1 MNQKTAMQNEDCRK
15 FFRILASDNR
25 WIQKKPFLIQNRIR
39 NGFLFVFKFCHF
51 LQQILLVIVQLYKIV
66 GFSQKVLA
74 KKKKQY
80 NMYNDIDQSSRINLS
95 LRIYQVGGDRNMN
108 RYSISFKHSDDGEH
122 WYTTSR
128 MVEAESDFS
137 AMEIIK
143 SGYPYVQI
151 ISVRKIG

>member
-1 MNQKTAMQNEDCRK
+1 MDTEKAVPDTESYQER
-15 FFRILASDNR
+15 LS
-25 WIQKKPFLIQNRIR
+25 
-39 NGFLFVFKFCHF
+39 FCV
-51 LQQILLVIVQLYKIV
+51 QILSFFTTNFIGHCAVVQNCWFFTK
-66 GFSQKVLA
+66 STCK

-108 RYSISFKHSDDGEH
+108 RYSISFKHSDDGKH

-151 ISVRKIG
+151 ISVHKVG

>member
-1 MNQKTAMQNEDCRK
+1 MCSNLVIFYNK
-15 FFRILASDNR
+15 FYWSLCSCT
-25 WIQKKPFLIQNRIR
+25 K
-39 NGFLFVFKFCHF
+39 
-51 LQQILLVIVQLYKIV
+51 LLVFHKKYLQ
-66 GFSQKVLA
+66 

-151 ISVRKIG
+151 ISVHKVG

>member
-1 MNQKTAMQNEDCRK
+1 MCSN
-15 FFRILASDNR
+15 
-25 WIQKKPFLIQNRIR
+25 
-39 NGFLFVFKFCHF
+39 FVIFYNKSYWSLCSCTK
-51 LQQILLVIVQLYKIV
+51 LLVFHKKCLQ
-66 GFSQKVLA
+66 

>member
-1 MNQKTAMQNEDCRK
+1 M
-15 FFRILASDNR
+15 
-25 WIQKKPFLIQNRIR
+25 
-39 NGFLFVFKFCHF
+39 FKSCHF
-51 LQQILLVIVQLYKIV
+51 LQQTLLVIVQLYKIV
-66 GFSQKVLA
+66 GFSQKGLA

-108 RYSISFKHSDDGEH
+108 RYSINFKYSKDGEH
-122 WYTTSR
+122 WCGTSR
-128 MVEAESDFS
+128 TVEAESDFS

-143 SGYPYVQI
+143 SRYPYVEI

>member
-1 MNQKTAMQNEDCRK
+1 MDTEKAVLDTESYQER
-15 FFRILASDNR
+15 LS
-25 WIQKKPFLIQNRIR
+25 
-39 NGFLFVFKFCHF
+39 FCV
-51 LQQILLVIVQLYKIV
+51 QILSFFTTNFIGHCAVVQNCWFFTK
-66 GFSQKVLA
+66 SACK

-108 RYSISFKHSDDGEH
+108 RYSINFKYSKDGEH
-122 WYTTSR
+122 WCGTSR
-128 MVEAESDFS
+128 TVEAESDFS

-143 SGYPYVQI
+143 SRYPYVEI

>member
-1 MNQKTAMQNEDCRK
+1 M
-15 FFRILASDNR
+15 
-25 WIQKKPFLIQNRIR
+25 
-39 NGFLFVFKFCHF
+39 FKSCHF

-66 GFSQKVLA
+66 GFSQKVHA

-80 NMYNDIDQSSRINLS
+80 NMYNEIEQSSRINLS

-108 RYSISFKHSDDGEH
+108 RYSINFKYSKDGEH
-122 WYTTSR
+122 WCGTSR
-128 MVEAESDFS
+128 TVEAESDFS

-143 SGYPYVQI
+143 SRYPYVEI